1 MDIALLFFLILL
13 NGVLAM
19 SEIALISS
27 RQSRLQKLAD
37 DGNLGARSAL
47 ALQHEPSIFL
57 STVQVGI
64 TSVGILSGAIGEATL
79 AAPLGEWLAGIPALA
94 PYARAISM
102 TVVVGG
108 VTYFAVVVGE
118 LVPKRLGLLAP
129 ERVAAMIAPPMNLLS
144 LLARPLVWLLASSS
158 SLLLRL
164 LGARQVPDS
173 SVSDDEIKILMSQGA
188 RAGVFHVSEQEIVAN
203 VLRLD
208 QQRIREIMTHRKDL
222 YLIDLC
228 DSEAEIRERLAAS
241 PFKRVVVCRDGLDNL
256 IGVLRTSDLLKGALS
271 GGPLAIEDFVRP
283 PLYVPASVN
292 TTQLL
297 ETFRRARQQ
306 CALMVDEYGELQ
318 GLVTLT
324 DVLTSIVGELPVF
337 DTPAEEDIVAREDGS
352 WLVDGSVTLERLRG
366 VLHIAAELPGEEENA
381 FHTLGGFIMYVLGHI
396 PKAADHFEFAGLRF
410 EVVDMDHNRVDKVL
424 IARTISGEEGLP
436 GEVGPASP
444 PGSDQAA

>member
-1 MDIALLFFLILL
+1 LPLAMDIALLFLLILL

-19 SEIALISS
+19 SEIALVSS

-37 DGNLGARSAL
+37 DGNPGARTAL

-64 TSVGILSGAIGEATL
+64 TSVGILSGAIGDATL
-79 AAPLGEWLAGIPALA
+79 AVPLGEWLASVPALA

-102 TVVVGG
+102 TLVVCA

-129 ERVAAMIAPPMNLLS
+129 ERVAAVIAPPMHLLS

-158 SLLLRL
+158 TLLLRL
-164 LGARQVPDS
+164 LGARRVPDS
-173 SVSDDEIKILMSQGA
+173 SVTDDEIKILMSQGA

-222 YLIDLC
+222 YLIDLN
-228 DSEAEIRERLAAS
+228 DEEAEIRKRLAAS
-241 PFKRVVVCRDGLDNL
+241 PFKRVVVCRDGLDDL
-256 IGVLRTSDLLKGALS
+256 VGVLRTSDLLKGAFS
-271 GGPLAIEDFVRP
+271 GEALNIEAFVRP

-297 ETFRRARQQ
+297 ETFRRAQQQ
-306 CALMVDEYGELQ
+306 CALLVDEYGELQ

-324 DVLTSIVGELPVF
+324 DVLTSIVGDLPVF
-337 DTPAEEDIVAREDGS
+337 DTPEEQDIVAREDGS
-352 WLVDGSVTLERLRG
+352 WLVDGGVTLERLRS
-366 VLHIAAELPGEEENA
+366 VLQIAAALPGEEEGA

-396 PKAADHFEFAGLRF
+396 PKTADHFEFAGLRF
-410 EVVDMDHNRVDKVL
+410 EVVDMDQNRVDKVL
-424 IARTISGEEGLP
+424 IARSI
-436 GEVGPASP
+436 PADKASL
-444 PGSDQAA
+444 PGSDQRA

>member
-19 SEIALISS
+19 SEIAVVSS

-37 DGNLGARSAL
+37 DGHPGARSAL
-47 ALQHEPSIFL
+47 ALHNEPSIFL

-79 AAPLGEWLAGIPALA
+79 AVPLAEWLATIPALA
-94 PYARAISM
+94 PYASAMSM
-102 TVVVGG
+102 ALVVGG

-129 ERVAAMIAPPMNLLS
+129 ERVAALIAPPMNLVS
-144 LLARPLVWLLASSS
+144 VLARPLVWLLASSS
-158 SLLLRL
+158 SVLLRL
-164 LGARQVPDS
+164 LGARQAQGS
-173 SVSDDEIKILMSQGA
+173 SVSDDEIKILMRQGA
-188 RAGVFHVSEQEIVAN
+188 SAGIFHASEQDIVAN

-222 YLIDLC
+222 YLIDLN
-228 DSEAEIRERLAAS
+228 DSEDENRNRLAGS
-241 PFKRVVVCRDGLDNL
+241 PYKRVVVCRDGLDNL
-256 IGVLRTSDLLKGALS
+256 VGVLRTSDLLKGALF
-271 GGPLAIEDFVRP
+271 GKPLSIESFVRP
-283 PLYVPASVN
+283 PLYIPASVS

-324 DVLTSIVGELPVF
+324 DVLTSIVGDLPIF
-337 DTPAEEDIVAREDGS
+337 DTPAEEDIVVREDGS
-352 WLVDGSVTLERLRG
+352 WLVDGGVTLERLRT
-366 VLHIAAELPGEEENA
+366 VLKISAELPGEEENA
-381 FHTLGGFIMYVLGHI
+381 FHTLGGFIMYVLGSI
-396 PKAADHFEFAGLRF
+396 PKPSEHFDFAGLRF

-424 IARTISGEEGLP
+424 IARTIVSEE
-436 GEVGPASP
+436 ASP
-444 PGSDQAA
+444 GGAD